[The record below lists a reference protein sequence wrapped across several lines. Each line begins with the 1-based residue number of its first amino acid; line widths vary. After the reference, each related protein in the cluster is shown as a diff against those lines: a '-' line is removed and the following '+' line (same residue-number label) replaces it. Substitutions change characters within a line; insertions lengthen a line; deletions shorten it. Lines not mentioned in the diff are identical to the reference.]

1 MLEDNEV
8 LTDCGIRPSEPL
20 SLTKYDLRSADV
32 VCKIIMKVGILLGI
46 TNNHAVLVITGSFQ
60 RT

>member
-32 VCKIIMKVGILLGI
+32 VCKIIMKVGILLCV
-46 TNNHAVLVITGSFQ
+46 TNHTVLVITGSFQ
-60 RT
+60 